1 MDSLLFDFPTLF
13 CFFLFMLAA
22 LKLWKKK
29 NLNQINSTSN
39 IAPGPWKLPII
50 GNIHHLATSTPHRK
64 LRDLSKIHGPLMHLQ
79 LGEIFTIHSLS
90 TLWKLLETAKKICTL
105 ELFTSKCVDSF
116 QLIREEEFTSLIK
129 RIIAATNNNNGSP
142 VNLTQEV
149 FSTIY
154 TVTSR
159 AAFGMKFKDQER
171 FISLAK
177 ELAKVG
183 TGFSLGDLFPS
194 AKWLQLLSGLR
205 PKIEK
210 LHGQTDQILQ
220 NIINEH
226 KEAKSSKSKE
236 GQGEV
241 EGLLDVLLRF
251 EDGNGSNQD
260 FSLTSNNIKAII
272 LNIFGAGG
280 GTTATTIDWAMAE
293 MIKNPTIMKKA
304 QVEVRENFNK
314 KGSVDE
320 TCLNKL
326 KYLKSV
332 VKETLRL
339 HPPVPLLL
347 PRECRSEC
355 DINGYHIPEKS
366 KVIVNAWAIGR
377 DPNYWS
383 EPERFYPERFFD
395 SSIDYRG
402 NNFEYIPFGA
412 GRRMCPG
419 SALGVINVELALAYL
434 LYHFDW
440 KLPSEM
446 RSEELDM
453 TEALGVTVRRK
464 DDLQLVPIAS
474 YPLLEA

>member
-1 MDSLLFDFPTLF
+1 MDSLLFDFRTLL
-13 CFFLFMLAA
+13 CFFLFILVAF
-22 LKLWKKK
+22 KLRK
-29 NLNQINSTSN
+29 NLNQINSTSK
-39 IAPGPWKLPII
+39 IAPAPWKLPIL
-50 GNIHHLATSTPHRK
+50 GDIHHLATSTPHRK

-79 LGEIFTIHSLS
+79 LGEIFTIVVSSAEYAKEVMKTHDIIFASRPQILAAKVIS
-90 TLWKLLETAKKICTL
+90 YDCTSIALAPYGNYWRQLKKICTL
-105 ELFTSKCVDSF
+105 ELFTSKRVDSF
-116 QLIREEEFTSLIK
+116 RPIREEEFTSLIK
-129 RIIAATNNNNGSP
+129 RIIVVANNNNGSP

-154 TVTSR
+154 TITSR

-183 TGFSLGDLFPS
+183 TGFSLGDFFPS
-194 AKWLQLLSGLR
+194 AKWLQLVSGLR

-226 KEAKSSKSKE
+226 KVAKSSKSKE

-251 EDGNGSNQD
+251 EDGSGSNQD
-260 FSLTSNNIKAII
+260 FSLSSNNIKTII
-272 LNIFGAGG
+272 LINITNNSFLRISLVLV
-280 GTTATTIDWAMAE
+280 TATTIDWAMAE
-293 MIKNPTIMKKA
+293 MIKDPTIMNKA
-304 QVEVRENFNK
+304 QDEVRENFNK
-314 KGSVDE
+314 KGRVDE
-320 TCLNKL
+320 TCLYKL

-347 PRECRSEC
+347 PRECRSAC
-355 DINGYHIPEKS
+355 KINGY
-366 KVIVNAWAIGR
+366 
-377 DPNYWS
+377 
-383 EPERFYPERFFD
+383 
-395 SSIDYRG
+395 
-402 NNFEYIPFGA
+402 YIPFGA
-412 GRRMCPG
+412 GKRMCPG
-419 SALGVINVELALAYL
+419 TALGVINVELALAYL

-440 KLPSEM
+440 KHPSEM
-446 RSEELDM
+446 RMEELDM

-464 DDLQLVPIAS
+464 DDLQLVPIGS
-474 YPLLEA
+474 HPLLEA